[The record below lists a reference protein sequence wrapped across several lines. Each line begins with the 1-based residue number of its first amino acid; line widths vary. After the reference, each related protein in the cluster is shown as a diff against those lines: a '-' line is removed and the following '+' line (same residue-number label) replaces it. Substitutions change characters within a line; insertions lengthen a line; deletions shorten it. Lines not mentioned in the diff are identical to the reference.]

1 MSRLM
6 STVFG
11 GLIISIGVLWL
22 FWVLQRRMMYFP
34 LGDVSAPS
42 SIGLRNVEPVTFT
55 TADGLALHGWF
66 LPSPRSPAW
75 FTVLVF
81 NGNAGNR
88 AYRAPLAAALRAH
101 GLAVLLFDYRG
112 FGENPGT
119 PTEAGLMADG
129 RAALAHLLGR
139 TDVDGTRLVL
149 FGESLGTAIAVQIA
163 SERSPAALIL
173 RSPFVSMIE
182 VGRFHY
188 PFLPVRWLLR
198 DRFASI
204 DRIRS
209 LRCPLLVVAGEEDR
223 IVPISQS
230 RRLYDAAPSPK
241 KLEVLPGADHN
252 DFELLAGNEMIQAI
266 VRFLQQM
273 DHVR

>member
-1 MSRLM
+1 MSP
-6 STVFG
+6 VFG
-11 GLIISIGVLWL
+11 GLMIAIGVLAL
-22 FWVLQRRMMYFP
+22 FWALQRRLMYFP
-34 LGDVSAPS
+34 VGDPAAPA
-42 SIGLRNVEPVTFT
+42 SIGLRNVETVRFT
-55 TADGLALHGWF
+55 TADGLELHGWF
-66 LPSPRSPAW
+66 APSPRSPAW

-88 AYRAPLAAALRAH
+88 ADRAPLAAALRAR

-112 FGENPGT
+112 FGENRGT
-119 PTEAGLMADG
+119 PTQAGLMADG
-129 RAALAHLLGR
+129 RAALAHLLER
-139 TDVDGTRLVL
+139 ADVDDTRLVL

-241 KLEVLPGADHN
+241 TLEVLPGADHN
-252 DFELLAGNEMIQAI
+252 DFELLAGNGMIQAV

-273 DHVR
+273 DHVGDKKT

>member
-6 STVFG
+6 TTVFG
-11 GLIISIGVLWL
+11 GLIIAIGVLAL
-22 FWVLQRRMMYFP
+22 FWALQRRLMYFP
-34 LGDVSAPS
+34 AGDLAAPA
-42 SIGLRNVEPVTFT
+42 SIGLRDVEPIAFT

-66 LPSPRSPAW
+66 VPGPRSPAW

-88 AYRAPLAAALRAH
+88 ADRAPLAAALRAH

-119 PTEAGLMADG
+119 PTQAGLMADG
-129 RAALAHLLGR
+129 RAALAHLLER
-139 TDVDGTRLVL
+139 ADVDDTRLVL

-173 RSPFVSMIE
+173 RSPFASMIE

-241 KLEVLPGADHN
+241 TLEVLPGADHN
-252 DFELLAGNEMIQAI
+252 DFELLAGNEMIQAV

-273 DHVR
+273 DHGR

>member
-1 MSRLM
+1 MSA
-6 STVFG
+6 VFG
-11 GLIISIGVLWL
+11 GLIISIGVLGL

-34 LGDVSAPS
+34 LGDVSAPA

-129 RAALAHLLGR
+129 RAAVAHLLGR

-149 FGESLGTAIAVQIA
+149 FGESLGTAIAVQVA
-163 SERSPAALIL
+163 GEHPPAALIL
-173 RSPFVSMIE
+173 RSPFVSMTE
-182 VGRFHY
+182 LGRFHY

-209 LRCPLLVVAGEEDR
+209 LRCPLLVVAGERDR

-230 RRLYDAAPSPK
+230 RGLYDAAPSPK
-241 KLEVLPGADHN
+241 TLVVLPGADHN
-252 DFELLAGNEMIQAI
+252 DFELLAGDEMIQAI
-266 VRFLQQM
+266 VRFLQRM